1 MSVALGV
8 LACAGA
14 CGPQGSLPHDAA
26 VTLAHPDKWAHA
38 DARVGTYVSSN
49 WGFSTNTFWIDG
61 PDGVVLVDTQ
71 FLPSA
76 TEEMLSWVERTTGKS
91 VVLALVLHPNPDKFN
106 GAATLQKHGVRVV
119 TSDEVRA
126 LVPAVHAKRL
136 RAFGARYAPDY
147 PRDAPKLDSFGA
159 VTTDLNAAGLVLR
172 AHVLGAGC
180 SEAHVALEWEGHV
193 FTGDLVASGGHSWM
207 ELGLL
212 DEWHKRIAELR
223 ALHPTYV
230 HPGRG
235 PSGGPELLDAEDAY
249 LHKVEEVVR
258 AEHPVMPPPTDAIAR
273 VKRALLDAYPGYEYD
288 VFLDIGLPA
297 VWESQCTS
305 RTSTRP

>member
-1 MSVALGV
+1 MVLSCVVATAGV
-8 LACAGA
+8 ACA
-14 CGPQGSLPHDAA
+14 PQRTLAHDAA
-26 VTLAHPDKWAHA
+26 VSLAHSDRWSYA
-38 DARVGTYVSSN
+38 DSRVGTYVSSN
-49 WGFSTNTFWIDG
+49 WGFSTNTFWIEG
-61 PDGVVLVDTQ
+61 PDGVVVVDTQ

-76 TEEMLSWVERTTGKS
+76 AAEMLSWVEQATGKP
-91 VVLALVLHPNPDKFN
+91 VVLAVVLHPNPDKFN
-106 GAATLQKHGVRVV
+106 GAATLQKRGVRVV

-126 LVPAVHAKRL
+126 LVPSVHEKRL

-159 VTTDLNAAGLVLR
+159 VTTDLHAAGLVLR

-180 SEAHVALEWEGHV
+180 SEAHVALEWEGHL

-223 ALHPTYV
+223 ALKPAFV

-235 PSGGPELLDAEDAY
+235 PSGGPGLLDEEESY
-249 LHKVEEVVR
+249 LRHVESIVQGEHPSMPVR
-258 AEHPVMPPPTDAIAR
+258 ADAIAR
-273 VKRALLDAYPGYEYD
+273 VKRALLDSYPSYEYD

-297 VWESQCTS
+297 VWERLARGGGT
-305 RTSTRP
+305 